1 MYVLSRS
8 KTQRGR
14 LIGGGG
20 ARTYGK
26 RRVGCGKRSGV
37 ESTDGG
43 ARLPHPRG
51 KGNVESGSKML
62 SSLEHPRGY
71 LLVTRF

>member
-1 MYVLSRS
+1 MCVLSRS

-20 ARTYGK
+20 TWTYEK
-26 RRVGCGKRSGV
+26 RQVGRGKRSGV

-43 ARLPHPRG
+43 VCLPHPRG
-51 KGNVESGSKML
+51 QGNVESGSKML
-62 SSLEHPRGY
+62 SCLEHPRGY